1 MKKKM
6 MRGRKH
12 DSEVKDG
19 DKWFSLQFAV
29 CSLQTPR
36 ERVLFDLVEKQ

>member
-1 MKKKM
+1 

-29 CSLQTPR
+29 CRPPER
-36 ERVLFDLVEKQ
+36 ESVV